1 MAYIFGNDRTKE
13 TGYKSD
19 KSWFLMKKLESNKKE
34 MNIMSINNHN
44 VPQIFSFTFPEF
56 PLGLLPEHIAFAN

>member
-1 MAYIFGNDRTKE
+1 
-13 TGYKSD
+13 
-19 KSWFLMKKLESNKKE
+19 MKKLESNKKE